1 VVAVVVDT
9 GPAGHMTGMSNHLM
23 NQPNTATTAQRLT
36 TLSPEE
42 IDTELAV
49 LVGATARATVNL
61 ERAQA
66 RADFASRML
75 AEASPGGYDAVYSYG
90 PEVQEK
96 VAATVARCHTEFDE
110 AAAAEDPFHAE
121 FTRRGGWN
129 RAFLVTNAGGHVH
142 TSTRCSTCF
151 PSTCFVW
158 LTQFSDRD
166 EDEVVGAAGE
176 AACTTCFPSAPVDVL
191 RRHCTIEAPARREA
205 RLQREAKAAAKA
217 AKVAATG
224 IANPDGSP
232 LRGQWGAIKTERTAQ
247 IELVDIIASHRGYGY
262 DAHLDTQDTIFA
274 ALAHKR
280 GQGIDQVRLDV
291 EAKVAAKVKRDA
303 RG

>member
-1 VVAVVVDT
+1 
-9 GPAGHMTGMSNHLM
+9 MSNHRT
-23 NQPNTATTAQRLT
+23 NQQDTDTTTTTAQRLT
-36 TLSPEE
+36 TLSHEE
-42 IDTELAV
+42 IDTELAA
-49 LVGATARATVNL
+49 LVGCTARAAGNL

-66 RADFASRML
+66 RADLARRML
-75 AEASPGGYDAVYSYG
+75 AEATPGGYDATYSYG
-90 PEVQEK
+90 PEVQERA
-96 VAATVARCHTEFDE
+96 AATVAWCHTELDE
-110 AAAAEDPFHAE
+110 AVAAETPFHAE

-191 RRHCTIEAPARREA
+191 RRHSTIEAPARREA

-217 AKVAATG
+217 AKEVATG

-247 IELVDIIASHRGYGY
+247 IELVDIIASHRAYGY
-262 DAHLDTQDTIFA
+262 DAHLDTQDKIFV
-274 ALAHKR
+274 ALAHKW
-280 GQGIDQVRLDV
+280 GQDIDQVRLDV
-291 EAKVAAKVKRDA
+291 EIKVAAKVKRDA
-303 RG
+303 RS

>member
-1 VVAVVVDT
+1 
-9 GPAGHMTGMSNHLM
+9 M
-23 NQPNTATTAQRLT
+23 
-36 TLSPEE
+36 
-42 IDTELAV
+42 
-49 LVGATARATVNL
+49 
-61 ERAQA
+61 
-66 RADFASRML
+66 
-75 AEASPGGYDAVYSYG
+75 
-90 PEVQEK
+90 
-96 VAATVARCHTEFDE
+96 ARCHTELDE
-110 AAAAEDPFHAE
+110 AVATEAPFHAE

-158 LTQFSDRD
+158 LTQVSDRD
-166 EDEVVGAAGE
+166 EDEVAVAAGE

-191 RRHCTIEAPARREA
+191 RRHSTIEAPARREA

-217 AKVAATG
+217 AKEVVTG

-232 LRGQWGAIKTERTAQ
+232 LRGQWGVIKTERTAQ
-247 IELVDIIASHRGYGY
+247 IELVDIIASHRAYGGCGY
-262 DAHLDTQDTIFA
+262 DEYLDIQDKIFV

-280 GQGIDQVRLDV
+280 GQDIDQVRFDV